1 MKGSSS
7 PPLLISSVGKKENPW
22 NVGEEWDKAAG
33 RVARTIVIFLFLPTA
48 LMATFENGVR

>member
-1 MKGSSS
+1 MRGSF
-7 PPLLISSVGKKENPW
+7 PPPLISSVGKKENPW

-33 RVARTIVIFLFLPTA
+33 RVARTIVFFLFLPTA